1 MGVCKYKGRC
11 MYWSTM
17 GGTIFPDMDLNAI
30 SPLTHFEDI
39 LRYMSYS
46 ASKDPHTQI
55 MDFLSAVNSHLI
67 TTLIPGKY
75 ITLDESMIKA
85 FHRDLKGKMKIK
97 RKPRPIGN
105 EIKDLADASSNIVI
119 QMELYEGKE
128 DMAEKEHVKKLGATC
143 ATSLR
148 LTKPYH
154 GSGRTV
160 IGDSWFGSVKTA
172 CHLRKEGLHSIL
184 IVKTAHKEFPVDLL
198 NSHTLKQGQWVSYT
212 RNVDGTN
219 IMATSYMDL
228 KKKQFVSTCSTT
240 LHGKPRVTKHGI
252 VQRPKVAETYLQ
264 NAAAIDI
271 HNHVR
276 TGSLGCEDVLLT
288 KSPQMRQFSG
298 IIGFLF
304 TNAYLAFKKF
314 KHGEEKTKHVNFKV
328 YLSTALCRYKEN
340 VSVQVRSSLR
350 MENQEALVASEH
362 KIEKLKY
369 PKRCFFC
376 YHGYQD
382 QRITNTTFMCS
393 YSLCNKPI
401 CKPSSTR
408 KCWELHLQ
416 KGQMPEKRYKMK

>member
-1 MGVCKYKGRC
+1 M
-11 MYWSTM
+11 
-17 GGTIFPDMDLNAI
+17 
-30 SPLTHFEDI
+30 
-39 LRYMSYS
+39 
-46 ASKDPHTQI
+46 
-55 MDFLSAVNSHLI
+55 
-67 TTLIPGKY
+67 
-75 ITLDESMIKA
+75 
-85 FHRDLKGKMKIK
+85 
-97 RKPRPIGN
+97 
-105 EIKDLADASSNIVI
+105 
-119 QMELYEGKE
+119 
-128 DMAEKEHVKKLGATC
+128 
-143 ATSLR
+143 
-148 LTKPYH
+148 
-154 GSGRTV
+154 
-160 IGDSWFGSVKTA
+160 
-172 CHLRKEGLHSIL
+172 
-184 IVKTAHKEFPVDLL
+184 

-340 VSVQVRSSLR
+340 VSVQVRSSLQ

-369 PKRCFFC
+369 PK
-376 YHGYQD
+376 
-382 QRITNTTFMCS
+382 NA
-393 YSLCNKPI
+393 
-401 CKPSSTR
+401 SSVTMATKTR
-408 KCWELHLQ
+408 
-416 KGQMPEKRYKMK
+416 G